1 MYVPVEPRF
10 RPGWLRPRSPP
21 LPDWLDDRRY
31 VPAGDYRV
39 HARART
45 GLHAALERRTFGP
58 GATALLP
65 AFVSCAVADACRAAG
80 LSVAHYPVEAD
91 LSLAPE
97 RVVERIED
105 VEPAVVAFN
114 HYFGFPDPAFDH
126 LAAVAREVGSVVV
139 EDCARGLFGRH
150 PDGRLL
156 GSVGDVAIF
165 SLRKVLPVPNGGLV
179 VADDLGPGT
188 EPTDRVTEWR
198 PAVESVG
205 VAATRA
211 LDPPL
216 DPWALAGEA
225 MELVRRA
232 RAVLPTERDWS
243 GRRPGRLTRIGL
255 ARTDPERVVATRR
268 ERYGRLRAAVAD
280 VEGVSVLTPPAH
292 DGACPYGVVVRFDGG
307 QRVRDRAFAR
317 LRVRGVP
324 AQVLQW
330 PSDAEASDPATNPGA
345 FDLRTSSLV
354 VATHQQ
360 VPERAVG
367 DAAGEIAETVGRFR
381 RDRRSLK
388 DAVVPP

>member
-31 VPAGDYRV
+31 VPAGDFQV

-45 GLHAALERRTFGP
+45 GLYAALERREFGRD
-58 GATALLP
+58 ATALLP
-65 AFVSCAVADACRAAG
+65 GFVSCAVADACRTAG
-80 LSVAHYPVEAD
+80 LSVAHYPIETD

-97 RVVERIED
+97 RVVERIEV

-126 LAAVAREVGSVVV
+126 LTAVAREVGSVVV

-156 GSVGDVAIF
+156 GSTGDVAIF

-179 VADDLGPGT
+179 VGDDLGPGA
-188 EPTDRVTEWR
+188 EPTGRVTER
-198 PAVESVG
+198 RAAVESLG

-225 MELVRRA
+225 VELTRRA
-232 RAVLPTERDWS
+232 RAVLPAERDWS
-243 GRRPGRLTRIGL
+243 GRSPGRLTRIGL
-255 ARTDPERVVATRR
+255 GRTDPERVVAARR
-268 ERYGRLRAAVAD
+268 DRYSRLRAALAD
-280 VEGVSVLTPPAH
+280 VDGLSVLTPPAH
-292 DGACPYGVVVRFDGG
+292 EGACPYGVVVRFRGG
-307 QRVRDRAFAR
+307 QRVRERAFAR
-317 LRVRGVP
+317 LRLRGVP

-330 PSDAEASDPATNPGA
+330 PSDAEASDPVANPGA
-345 FDLRTSSLV
+345 FDLRASSLV

-360 VPERAVG
+360 VPERAIAV
-367 DAAGEIAETVGRFR
+367 ATEEITQTVRRFR
-381 RDRRSLK
+381 RDRRSLN
-388 DAVVPP
+388 DAIAAP